1 MTTGYELGGWSLPRW
16 IIEAVGLGVGLTSMG
31 WILGHLIA
39 FAVLGR
45 VLVGEDNR
53 TVVFFEIGLVS
64 LGILCLAASYVGHL
78 VRNT

>member
-1 MTTGYELGGWSLPRW
+1 MYERKCEGDSSLVRW
-16 IIEAVGLGVGLTSMG
+16 FLEVLGLGVALASMG

-53 TVVFFEIGLVS
+53 TVVFAEIGLVAV
-64 LGILCLAASYVGHL
+64 GICCLASSYIGRL
-78 VRNT
+78 TGRF